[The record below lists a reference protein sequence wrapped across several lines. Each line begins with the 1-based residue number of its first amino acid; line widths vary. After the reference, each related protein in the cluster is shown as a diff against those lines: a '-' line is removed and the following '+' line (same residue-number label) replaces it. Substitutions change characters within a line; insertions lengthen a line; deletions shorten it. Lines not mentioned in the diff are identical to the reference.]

1 MSKRRL
7 VVIEGRTIGAGA
19 IAAAAGLTVLG
30 IFLFAGLTLYD
41 RLWAASTSI
50 LIAVYLACAVIGGY
64 AGWILALVVFGSIRG
79 GPGESG

>member
-1 MSKRRL
+1 
-7 VVIEGRTIGAGA
+7 
-19 IAAAAGLTVLG
+19 
-30 IFLFAGLTLYD
+30 LYD